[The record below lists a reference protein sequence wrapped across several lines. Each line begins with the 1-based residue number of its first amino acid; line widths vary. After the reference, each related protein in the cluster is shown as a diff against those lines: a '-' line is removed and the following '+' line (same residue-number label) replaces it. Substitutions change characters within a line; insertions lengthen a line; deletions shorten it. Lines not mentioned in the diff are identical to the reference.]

1 MWTALSLLTHS
12 RTAATLWEQRGNYS
26 TRKSFEQFHFNQRIR
41 QAPTQALLLGGC
53 QHWVSTPT
61 KGDTA
66 LEGVDTYQRRYCLA
80 RCQHLARQYLLW

>member
-1 MWTALSLLTHS
+1 MVISRLRKDLLQPLIDDQSSVEAKNCTS
-12 RTAATLWEQRGNYS
+12 RGGL
-26 TRKSFEQFHFNQRIR
+26 
-41 QAPTQALLLGGC
+41 PTKHLLLGRC

>member
-1 MWTALSLLTHS
+1 MRLVQQCAVYQLLHTE
-12 RTAATLWEQRGNYS
+12 LGGL
-26 TRKSFEQFHFNQRIR
+26 
-41 QAPTQALLLGGC
+41 PTQHLLLGRC